1 MDPQIIDHYNEYPS
15 GINVI
20 DKMNE
25 ELAEAQKKTNKY
37 AEILSVLVQN
47 KVAGRPLIQPITIT
61 KEALSEYSQL
71 LYDIKRKINDQLS
84 ESKKVGSIADE
95 EFDLQGVFD
104 NSDRLVEI
112 LHSELNSFPG
122 LIVSREWCEYRV
134 EVALDRFKPLLLMQ
148 KYWWE
153 NMLTDGIC
161 DKIIE
166 IIKDSIV
173 FGGTH
178 DLELCELC
186 LVKCDKC
193 HQCETTDDGEEMT
206 DEDGTKKWI
215 CYKCV
220 PFRDD
225 NDDDDDD
232 DDDDEDD
239 DDDDSE

>member
-134 EVALDRFKPLLLMQ
+134 ETALDRFKTLLLCKNTGGKTCLQMVFV
-148 KYWWE
+148 
-153 NMLTDGIC
+153 
-161 DKIIE
+161 
-166 IIKDSIV
+166 IK
-173 FGGTH
+173 
-178 DLELCELC
+178 LL
-186 LVKCDKC
+186 K
-193 HQCETTDDGEEMT
+193 
-206 DEDGTKKWI
+206 
-215 CYKCV
+215 
-220 PFRDD
+220 
-225 NDDDDDD
+225 
-232 DDDDEDD
+232 
-239 DDDDSE
+239 